1 MRVIKRFS
9 DKREEYKVSD
19 YEKFLIQYV
28 SVTTARKIISELIE
42 FKIAKV
48 VKSKKD
54 LRVTQNKEK
63 RATTLYMIYC

>member
-54 LRVTQNKEK
+54 LRVKFLVINVSN
-63 RATTLYMIYC
+63 I

>member
-1 MRVIKRFS
+1 LRVIKRFS

-54 LRVTQNKEK
+54 LRVKFLVINVSN
-63 RATTLYMIYC
+63 I